1 MCTPFGHK
9 PEWWLWRFLI
19 AAFRTPV
26 QLVENRGY
34 ILVWLQAFF
43 SSSRLLSAKEKKK
56 WTLYIFLRHR
66 FIFPSCKTDIELF
79 DFCPRDLAC
88 SMTGDWLSWKM
99 PFTLTL
105 NMWLCDSQGSLI
117 RNWEMTSKEIFLLDT
132 FSNVRAGPSLSF

>member
-9 PEWWLWRFLI
+9 PEWWLWRFLM

-56 WTLYIFLRHR
+56 MNTVYIFEAQVYFPLLQNWHWIIWFLSKGFSLFYDRRLIILKNAFYTDFKHVTLWFSRKSYQKLRDD
-66 FIFPSCKTDIELF
+66 FKGDFPSRHF
-79 DFCPRDLAC
+79 F
-88 SMTGDWLSWKM
+88 
-99 PFTLTL
+99 
-105 NMWLCDSQGSLI
+105 
-117 RNWEMTSKEIFLLDT
+117 
-132 FSNVRAGPSLSF
+132 